1 MSETS
6 GGVRLPLGQGSRA
19 SFFVSL
25 TVGEMAFLIEVV
37 VERDGTLAPAFETSS
52 SV

>member
-6 GGVRLPLGQGSRA
+6 GGERLPLGQGSRA

-25 TVGEMAFLIEVV
+25 TVGEVAILIEMVV
-37 VERDGTLAPAFETSS
+37 KRGMD
-52 SV
+52 

>member
-6 GGVRLPLGQGSRA
+6 GGERLPLGQCCRA
-19 SFFVSL
+19 AFFISL

-37 VERDGTLAPAFETSS
+37 VDRGVD
-52 SV
+52 